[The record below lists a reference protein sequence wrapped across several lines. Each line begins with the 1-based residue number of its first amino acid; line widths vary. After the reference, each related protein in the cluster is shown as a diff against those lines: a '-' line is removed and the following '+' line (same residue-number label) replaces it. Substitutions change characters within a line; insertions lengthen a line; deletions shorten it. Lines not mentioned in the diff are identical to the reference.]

1 MAAVTR
7 FVRASRP
14 AIVRLSPALVF
25 YVIYSTVRWLLA
37 DRGPSLGPGNA
48 LRVLRLERFL
58 HLDWERAIQEY
69 GLRHQWIARVANW
82 YYVLGFLP
90 VLVGASMLAAWRAPA
105 GFVRWRSI
113 FAISLLFALA
123 GFALFPVAPPR
134 LLPAS
139 DGYVDTL
146 LLYGP
151 HYYGNAHGRSLFNAY
166 GHLPTLV
173 NLYAAM
179 PSMHVAWSSVA
190 GIFLTLISHRRWMW
204 IVAVLHPTL
213 MALTV
218 IVTANHFVLDVIVGM
233 LVLGISIVIE
243 RIATA
248 RDPDR
253 APLLFHRGPER
264 RARLAADLEAAY
276 SD

>member
-1 MAAVTR
+1 MRETR
-7 FVRASRP
+7 K
-14 AIVRLSPALVF
+14 AIGLLSPVLFF
-25 YVIYSTVRWLLA
+25 YLIYTIARWLLA
-37 DRGPSLGPGNA
+37 DRGPNLGPDNA

-58 HLDWERAIQEY
+58 HLDWEQTIQAY

-90 VLVGASMLAAWRAPA
+90 VLVGAALLAAWRAPA
-105 GFVRWRSI
+105 VFLRWRTI
-113 FAISLLFALA
+113 FAISLFLALA

-134 LLPAS
+134 LLPGN

-151 HYYGNAHGRSLFNAY
+151 HYYGNAHGRSLFNAF

-190 GIFLTLISHRRWMW
+190 GIFLTVVTHRRWMW

-213 MALTV
+213 MAFTV

-233 LVLGISIVIE
+233 MVLAVA
-243 RIATA
+243 IAAEHMVTVHN
-248 RDPDR
+248 PHR
-253 APLLFHRGPER
+253 APLLFHRPHAGRIPG
-264 RARLAADLEAAY
+264 DLEMAY